1 MPFLPTANINCTRKH
16 QEIERKKE
24 KKKGKGRRERV
35 SSEFR
40 NLFLSSS

>member
-24 KKKGKGRRERV
+24 KKKEREG
-35 SSEFR
+35 EKE
-40 NLFLSSS
+40 